1 MNVVR
6 FNQGISNVRSKTEE
20 GTGMNGKDEQKQK
33 DIKII
38 VELLEKAAPEKV
50 ADILVFIR
58 YYLL

>member
-33 DIKII
+33 DIKMI
-38 VELLEKAAPEKV
+38 VELLEKTAPEKV

>member
-1 MNVVR
+1 M
-6 FNQGISNVRSKTEE
+6 RSKTEE

-33 DIKII
+33 DIKMI
-38 VELLEKAAPEKV
+38 VELLEKTAPEKV